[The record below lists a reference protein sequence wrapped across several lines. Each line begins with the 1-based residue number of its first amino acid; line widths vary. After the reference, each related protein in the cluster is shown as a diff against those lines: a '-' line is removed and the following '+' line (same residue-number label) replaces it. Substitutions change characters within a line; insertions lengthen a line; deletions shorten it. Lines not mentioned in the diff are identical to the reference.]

1 MAAAVMFGA
10 VACSQ
15 YDEQEVVEGQEVT
28 TTFSIGLEDL
38 GTRLAGDSGM
48 IDKVAWGI
56 YDHQADG
63 KGRFL
68 LAHSSA
74 GQGNAPADFDGEKAE
89 IKVTLFTGKKYDLVF
104 FGYCSANNAY
114 TIDWEKRELNV
125 NYSDLANLEARD
137 AFFHIENEFVAGKN
151 KTFTLTRPFAQLNV
165 GQSMEDYD
173 AMQLTNNYIEKSSV
187 TAKAYTTMN
196 LIDASVSNLVD
207 VELTVN
213 NVLNEDLEV
222 NSVGYKHI
230 AMNYLL
236 VNAKEVVNEVAFK
249 FVENGPTYTEFE
261 RTYYNVP
268 LQRNYRTNIL
278 GRIISDEFDF
288 EIVIDSRFAEP
299 DKNYVTTIEDL
310 QAVINSAQAGTAEEH
325 KVTKVVLGAD
335 MQGEVFV
342 HQKHYTDIIID
353 GNDQK
358 FKFDGTIKIHTG
370 SSYNSGQLLI
380 RNVAFETDRVLLDSK
395 GNPYFNFVMPNDFG
409 VENGVTRRYSNNV
422 TVENCTFTATG
433 AAQNIAVG
441 VQAKS
446 VNGYLKVVDC
456 TANNLHSLIQAQSC
470 GADVTVKG
478 ATINGKNGVA
488 FKQVRN
494 AIVEGCTINTAAY
507 GIRFDG
513 NIDDYSLTVKDNN
526 VTAVQPLIVRKMTG
540 KNNTITL
547 EGTNVL
553 DTTEAFQIVI
563 TNGSDDE
570 AYSYPTGTYTLT
582 GHDGFNT
589 YPIDTPE
596 ALEAA
601 VKNPALSTV
610 DVQGENITIN
620 DGYALEVTRDVVL
633 NMNDVTVNSG
643 SAANYGF
650 IARGDINVVVNDAD
664 FDSAGGG
671 VGVVNGAKVNFTGD
685 VYVSTA
691 STSGRYI
698 FYLEG
703 AGSELTINDGNYSWS
718 TSDNQ
723 KRAYVYASAGTTV
736 RIKGGNFG
744 KASTRSGYTAGIMG
758 EGTVIITGGT
768 FGFNPSTWVETGYK
782 AVKVDNKWHVVTE
795 NTDFVNDSASLVSA
809 IENAADGDIIVLTK
823 DVDYGTVTA
832 GELKNVT
839 INGAEGAVMIFK
851 TDANSK
857 LENVTLNGV
866 NFEYT
871 GATADCGIVL
881 DANAQIDNLVIDG
894 CTVVGT
900 GAKAGRGLSGYNN
913 NATIVI
919 KNTTFKD
926 LGYPIYAWGGY
937 EALTIE
943 NCTFDNIKSWA
954 VMPQSGFDGDLTVS
968 GCNFVNCLGGG
979 LVKAGTL
986 TAGHTFTFTDNTI
999 TGCTIAGDH
1008 NWFQFNVSAGTAVIS
1023 GNIKDG
1029 AAWTPGV
1036 ADGLK

>member
-68 LAHSSA
+68 AAHSSA

-114 TIDWEKRELNV
+114 TINWDTRELNV

-173 AMQLTNNYIEKSSV
+173 AMQLTQNYIEKSSV
-187 TAKAYTTMN
+187 TAKAYTTMS

-249 FVENGPTYTEFE
+249 FVENAPTYTEFE

-288 EIVIDSRFAEP
+288 EIVIDSNFNEP
-299 DKNYVTTIEDL
+299 DNDIFHAFQHGGVVDL
-310 QAVINSAQAGTAEEH
+310 PSDMEVGH
-325 KVTKVVLGAD
+325 PLVVRSGVKATLNLNG
-335 MQGEVFV
+335 
-342 HQKHYTDIIID
+342 
-353 GNDQK
+353 
-358 FKFDGTIKIHTG
+358 HT
-370 SSYNSGQLLI
+370 L
-380 RNVAFETDRVLLDSK
+380 K
-395 GNPYFNFVMPNDFG
+395 
-409 VENGVTRRYSNNV
+409 NNV
-422 TVENCTFTATG
+422 NNKFTDLIIVEQGAT
-433 AAQNIAVG
+433 
-441 VQAKS
+441 
-446 VNGYLKVVDC
+446 L
-456 TANNLHSLIQAQSC
+456 
-470 GADVTVKG
+470 
-478 ATINGKNGVA
+478 TING
-488 FKQVRN
+488 
-494 AIVEGCTINTAAY
+494 
-507 GIRFDG
+507 DG
-513 NIDDYSLTVKDNN
+513 
-526 VTAVQPLIVRKMTG
+526 
-540 KNNTITL
+540 TL
-547 EGTNVL
+547 E
-553 DTTEAFQIVI
+553 
-563 TNGSDDE
+563 
-570 AYSYPTGTYTLT
+570 
-582 GHDGFNT
+582 
-589 YPIDTPE
+589 
-596 ALEAA
+596 A
-601 VKNPALSTV
+601 VS
-610 DVQGENITIN
+610 GN
-620 DGYALEVTRDVVL
+620 DGYAVISEGTVIINGGTIKSGIDAAGEPNAVVYARGNGKVFVNGGTFPNDNASKFVLNKKDADRATTTIEVKGGKFQMFNPADNAAEGAGTNFVAAGYIVENVNNWYAVGIKKSASDPTTLADALNTAVLVSVENPINNGTNVTEIRDNDVVL
-633 NMNDVTVNSG
+633 DMQNNEIIAGGQGTNNYAFNLYGSNVVVENANLNGAGFAVLDNSEVTVNSG
-643 SAANYGF
+643 AIAAHPGKSGRNMFYVVGNSTVTVNEGNYT
-650 IARGDINVVVNDAD
+650 
-664 FDSAGGG
+664 FDRTSCY
-671 VGVVNGAKVNFTGD
+671 F
-685 VYVSTA
+685 VYV
-691 STSGRYI
+691 
-698 FYLEG
+698 E
-703 AGSELTINDGNYSWS
+703 AGSTCYINGGNYFKPLA
-718 TSDNQ
+718 NN
-723 KRAYVYASAGTTV
+723 ASKDSFV
-736 RIKGGNFG
+736 NN
-744 KASTRSGYTAGIMG
+744 ASQ
-758 EGTVIITGGT
+758 GTVVITGGT
-768 FGFNPSTWVETGYK
+768 FNVDPTKWLAEGYEAQKIGKTWYV
-782 AVKVDNKWHVVTE
+782 VKEGTTVAGATDATALTTALNDAKDGGIVVLSK
-795 NTDFVNDSASLVSA
+795 N
-809 IENAADGDIIVLTK
+809 
-823 DVDYGTVTA
+823 VDYGTVNA

>member
-68 LAHSSA
+68 AIHSSA
-74 GQGNAPADFDGEKAE
+74 NPQKGPADFDGEKAE
-89 IKVTLFTGKKYDLVF
+89 IEVTLFTGKKYDLVF
-104 FGYCSANNAY
+104 FGYCSTNNAY
-114 TIDWEKRELNV
+114 TIDWNKRELNV
-125 NYSDLANLEARD
+125 NYADNANLEARD
-137 AFFHIENEFVAGKN
+137 AFFHIKNEFVAGKN
-151 KTFTLTRPFAQLNV
+151 ERFTLTRPFAQLNV

-173 AMQLTNNYIEKSSV
+173 AMQLTNNFIEKSSV
-187 TAKAYTTMN
+187 KAKAYTTMS

-213 NVLNEDLEV
+213 DVLTDDLDV
-222 NSVGYKHI
+222 NGVGYKHI

-249 FVENGPTYTEFE
+249 FVENGPTYTKFE

-288 EIVIDSRFAEP
+288 EIVIDSNFNEP
-299 DKNYVTTIEDL
+299 DNDIFHAF
-310 QAVINSAQAGTAEEH
+310 QHG
-325 KVTKVVLGAD
+325 
-335 MQGEVFV
+335 GEVTLPSDMEV
-342 HQKHYTDIIID
+342 GHPLVVRSGVKATLNLNGHTLKNNKMNEYTDLII
-353 GNDQK
+353 
-358 FKFDGTIKIHTG
+358 
-370 SSYNSGQLLI
+370 
-380 RNVAFETDRVLLDSK
+380 
-395 GNPYFNFVMPNDFG
+395 
-409 VENGVTRRYSNNV
+409 VEQG
-422 TVENCTFTATG
+422 AT
-433 AAQNIAVG
+433 
-441 VQAKS
+441 
-446 VNGYLKVVDC
+446 L
-456 TANNLHSLIQAQSC
+456 
-470 GADVTVKG
+470 
-478 ATINGKNGVA
+478 TING
-488 FKQVRN
+488 
-494 AIVEGCTINTAAY
+494 
-507 GIRFDG
+507 DG
-513 NIDDYSLTVKDNN
+513 
-526 VTAVQPLIVRKMTG
+526 
-540 KNNTITL
+540 TL
-547 EGTNVL
+547 E
-553 DTTEAFQIVI
+553 
-563 TNGSDDE
+563 
-570 AYSYPTGTYTLT
+570 
-582 GHDGFNT
+582 
-589 YPIDTPE
+589 
-596 ALEAA
+596 A
-601 VKNPALSTV
+601 VS
-610 DVQGENITIN
+610 GN
-620 DGYALEVTRDVVL
+620 DGYAVISEGTVIINGGTIKSGVDAAGEPNAVVYARGNGKVFVNGGTFPNDNASKFVLNKKDADRATTEIVVKGGKFQMFNPADNAAEGAGTNFVAPGYIVENVNNWYAVGIKKSASDPTTLADALNTAVLVSVENPINNGSNVTVIRDNDVVL
-633 NMNDVTVNSG
+633 DMQNNEIIAGGQGTNNYAFNLYGSNVVVENANLNGAGFAVLDNSEVTVNSG
-643 SAANYGF
+643 AIAAKPGKSGRNMFYVVGNSTVTVNEGNYT
-650 IARGDINVVVNDAD
+650 
-664 FDSAGGG
+664 FDRTSCY
-671 VGVVNGAKVNFTGD
+671 F
-685 VYVSTA
+685 VYVEAGSTCYINGGNYFKPLANNASKDSFVNNA
-691 STSGRYI
+691 ST
-698 FYLEG
+698 
-703 AGSELTINDGNYSWS
+703 
-718 TSDNQ
+718 
-723 KRAYVYASAGTTV
+723 
-736 RIKGGNFG
+736 
-744 KASTRSGYTAGIMG
+744 
-758 EGTVIITGGT
+758 GTVVITGGT
-768 FGFNPSTWVETGYK
+768 FNVDPTKWLAEGYEAQKIGKTWYVVKEGATVTG
-782 AVKVDNKWHVVTE
+782 
-795 NTDFVNDSASLVSA
+795 
-809 IENAADGDIIVLTK
+809 AADAAALTNALEDAKNGGIVVLSK
-823 DVDYGTVTA
+823 NVDYGTVNA

>member
-28 TTFSIGLEDL
+28 TTFAIGLEDL

-63 KGRFL
+63 KGRWL
-68 LAHSSA
+68 EAHSSD

-104 FGYCSANNAY
+104 FGYCSTNNAY
-114 TIDWEKRELNV
+114 TIDWNKRELNV

-165 GQSMEDYD
+165 GQSMADYN
-173 AMQLTNNYIEKSSV
+173 AMKLTNNFIEKSSV

-288 EIVIDSRFAEP
+288 EIVIDANFNEP
-299 DKNYVTTIEDL
+299 DNDIFHAFQHGGVVDLPSDMEVGHPLVVRSGVEATLNLNGHTLKNNKMNE
-310 QAVINSAQAGTAEEH
+310 
-325 KVTKVVLGAD
+325 
-335 MQGEVFV
+335 
-342 HQKHYTDIIID
+342 YTDLII
-353 GNDQK
+353 
-358 FKFDGTIKIHTG
+358 
-370 SSYNSGQLLI
+370 
-380 RNVAFETDRVLLDSK
+380 
-395 GNPYFNFVMPNDFG
+395 
-409 VENGVTRRYSNNV
+409 VEQG
-422 TVENCTFTATG
+422 AT
-433 AAQNIAVG
+433 
-441 VQAKS
+441 
-446 VNGYLKVVDC
+446 L
-456 TANNLHSLIQAQSC
+456 
-470 GADVTVKG
+470 
-478 ATINGKNGVA
+478 TING
-488 FKQVRN
+488 
-494 AIVEGCTINTAAY
+494 
-507 GIRFDG
+507 DG
-513 NIDDYSLTVKDNN
+513 
-526 VTAVQPLIVRKMTG
+526 
-540 KNNTITL
+540 TL
-547 EGTNVL
+547 E
-553 DTTEAFQIVI
+553 
-563 TNGSDDE
+563 
-570 AYSYPTGTYTLT
+570 
-582 GHDGFNT
+582 
-589 YPIDTPE
+589 
-596 ALEAA
+596 A
-601 VKNPALSTV
+601 VS
-610 DVQGENITIN
+610 GN
-620 DGYALEVTRDVVL
+620 DGYAVISEGTVIINGGTIKSGIDAAGEPNAVVYARGNGKVFVNGGTFPNDNASKFVLNKKDADRATTTIEVKGGKFQMFNPADNAAEGAGTNFVAPGYIVENVNNWYAVGIKKSASDPTTLADALNTAVLVSVENPIDNGSNVTVIRDNDVVL
-633 NMNDVTVNSG
+633 DMQNNEIIAGGQGTNNYAFNLYGSNVVVENANLNGAGFAVLDNSEVTVNSG
-643 SAANYGF
+643 AIAAKPGKSGRNMFYVVGNSTVTVNEGNYT
-650 IARGDINVVVNDAD
+650 
-664 FDSAGGG
+664 FDRTSCY
-671 VGVVNGAKVNFTGD
+671 F
-685 VYVSTA
+685 VYV
-691 STSGRYI
+691 
-698 FYLEG
+698 E
-703 AGSELTINDGNYSWS
+703 AGSTCYINGGNYYKPLA
-718 TSDNQ
+718 NN
-723 KRAYVYASAGTTV
+723 ASKDSFV
-736 RIKGGNFG
+736 NN
-744 KASTRSGYTAGIMG
+744 ASQ
-758 EGTVIITGGT
+758 GTVVITGGT
-768 FGFNPSTWVETGYK
+768 FNVDPTKWLADGYEAQKIGKTWYVVKEGATVTG
-782 AVKVDNKWHVVTE
+782 AADAAALT
-795 NTDFVNDSASLVSA
+795 TAL
-809 IENAADGDIIVLTK
+809 ENAADGGIVILSK
-823 DVDYGTVTA
+823 NVDYGTVTA
-832 GELKNVT
+832 GELKDVT

-919 KNTTFKD
+919 KNSTFKD

-954 VMPQSGFDGDLTVS
+954 VMPQSGFNGDLTVS

-1008 NWFQFNVSAGTAVIS
+1008 NWFQFKVSAGTAVIS

>member
-68 LAHSSA
+68 AAHSSA

-114 TIDWEKRELNV
+114 TINWDTRELNV

-173 AMQLTNNYIEKSSV
+173 AMQLTQNYIEKSSV
-187 TAKAYTTMN
+187 TAKAYTTMS

-249 FVENGPTYTEFE
+249 FVENAPTYTEFE

-288 EIVIDSRFAEP
+288 EIVIDSNFNEP
-299 DKNYVTTIEDL
+299 DNDIFHAFQHGGVVDL
-310 QAVINSAQAGTAEEH
+310 PSDMEVGH
-325 KVTKVVLGAD
+325 PLVVRSGVKATLNLNG
-335 MQGEVFV
+335 
-342 HQKHYTDIIID
+342 
-353 GNDQK
+353 
-358 FKFDGTIKIHTG
+358 HT
-370 SSYNSGQLLI
+370 L
-380 RNVAFETDRVLLDSK
+380 K
-395 GNPYFNFVMPNDFG
+395 
-409 VENGVTRRYSNNV
+409 NNV
-422 TVENCTFTATG
+422 NNKFTDLIIVEQGAT
-433 AAQNIAVG
+433 
-441 VQAKS
+441 
-446 VNGYLKVVDC
+446 L
-456 TANNLHSLIQAQSC
+456 
-470 GADVTVKG
+470 
-478 ATINGKNGVA
+478 TING
-488 FKQVRN
+488 
-494 AIVEGCTINTAAY
+494 
-507 GIRFDG
+507 DG
-513 NIDDYSLTVKDNN
+513 
-526 VTAVQPLIVRKMTG
+526 
-540 KNNTITL
+540 TL
-547 EGTNVL
+547 E
-553 DTTEAFQIVI
+553 
-563 TNGSDDE
+563 
-570 AYSYPTGTYTLT
+570 
-582 GHDGFNT
+582 
-589 YPIDTPE
+589 
-596 ALEAA
+596 A
-601 VKNPALSTV
+601 VS
-610 DVQGENITIN
+610 GN
-620 DGYALEVTRDVVL
+620 DGYAVISEGTVIINGGTIKSGIDAAGEPNAVVYARGNGKVFVNGGTFPNDDASKFVLNKKDADRATTTIEVKGGKFQMFNPADNAAEGAGTNFVAAGYIVENVNNWYAVGIKKSASDPTTLADALNTAVLVSVENPINNGTNVTEIRDNDVVL
-633 NMNDVTVNSG
+633 DMQNNEIIAGGQGTNNYAFNLYGSNVVVENANLNGAGFAVLDNSEVTVNSG
-643 SAANYGF
+643 AIAAHPGKSGRNMFYVVGNSTVTVNEGNYT
-650 IARGDINVVVNDAD
+650 
-664 FDSAGGG
+664 FDRTSCY
-671 VGVVNGAKVNFTGD
+671 F
-685 VYVSTA
+685 VYV
-691 STSGRYI
+691 
-698 FYLEG
+698 E
-703 AGSELTINDGNYSWS
+703 AGSTCYINGGNYFKPLA
-718 TSDNQ
+718 NN
-723 KRAYVYASAGTTV
+723 ASKDSFV
-736 RIKGGNFG
+736 NN
-744 KASTRSGYTAGIMG
+744 ASQ
-758 EGTVIITGGT
+758 GTVVITGGT
-768 FGFNPSTWVETGYK
+768 FNVDPTKWLAEGYEAQKIGKTWYV
-782 AVKVDNKWHVVTE
+782 VKEGTTVAGATDATALTTALNDAKDGGIVVLSK
-795 NTDFVNDSASLVSA
+795 N
-809 IENAADGDIIVLTK
+809 
-823 DVDYGTVTA
+823 VDYGTVNA

>member
-1 MAAAVMFGA
+1 MKRFFRFLMAAAVMFGA

-68 LAHSSA
+68 AAHSSA

-114 TIDWEKRELNV
+114 TINWDTRELNV

-173 AMQLTNNYIEKSSV
+173 AMQLTQNYIEKSSV
-187 TAKAYTTMN
+187 TAKAYTTMS

-249 FVENGPTYTEFE
+249 FVENAPTYTEFE

-288 EIVIDSRFAEP
+288 EIVIDSNFNEP
-299 DKNYVTTIEDL
+299 DNDIFHAFQHGGVVDL
-310 QAVINSAQAGTAEEH
+310 PSDMEVGH
-325 KVTKVVLGAD
+325 PLVVRSGVKATLNLNG
-335 MQGEVFV
+335 
-342 HQKHYTDIIID
+342 
-353 GNDQK
+353 
-358 FKFDGTIKIHTG
+358 HT
-370 SSYNSGQLLI
+370 L
-380 RNVAFETDRVLLDSK
+380 K
-395 GNPYFNFVMPNDFG
+395 
-409 VENGVTRRYSNNV
+409 NNV
-422 TVENCTFTATG
+422 NNKFTDLIIVEQGAT
-433 AAQNIAVG
+433 
-441 VQAKS
+441 
-446 VNGYLKVVDC
+446 L
-456 TANNLHSLIQAQSC
+456 
-470 GADVTVKG
+470 
-478 ATINGKNGVA
+478 TING
-488 FKQVRN
+488 
-494 AIVEGCTINTAAY
+494 
-507 GIRFDG
+507 DG
-513 NIDDYSLTVKDNN
+513 
-526 VTAVQPLIVRKMTG
+526 
-540 KNNTITL
+540 TL
-547 EGTNVL
+547 E
-553 DTTEAFQIVI
+553 
-563 TNGSDDE
+563 
-570 AYSYPTGTYTLT
+570 
-582 GHDGFNT
+582 
-589 YPIDTPE
+589 
-596 ALEAA
+596 A
-601 VKNPALSTV
+601 VS
-610 DVQGENITIN
+610 GN
-620 DGYALEVTRDVVL
+620 DGYAVISEGTVIINGGTIKSGIDAAGEPNAVVYARGNGKVFVNGGTFPNDNASKFVLNKKDADRATTTIEVKGGKFQMFNPADNAAEGAGTNFVAAGYIVENVNNWYAVGIKKSASDPTTLADALNTAVLVSVENPINNGTNVTEIRDNDVVL
-633 NMNDVTVNSG
+633 DMQNNEIIAGGQGTNNYAFNLYGSNVVVENANLNGAGFAVLDNSEVTVNSG
-643 SAANYGF
+643 AIAAHPGKSGRNMFYVVGNSTVTVNEGNYT
-650 IARGDINVVVNDAD
+650 
-664 FDSAGGG
+664 FDRTSCY
-671 VGVVNGAKVNFTGD
+671 F
-685 VYVSTA
+685 VYV
-691 STSGRYI
+691 
-698 FYLEG
+698 E
-703 AGSELTINDGNYSWS
+703 AGSTCYINGGNYFKPLA
-718 TSDNQ
+718 NN
-723 KRAYVYASAGTTV
+723 ASKDSFV
-736 RIKGGNFG
+736 NN
-744 KASTRSGYTAGIMG
+744 ASQ
-758 EGTVIITGGT
+758 GTVVITGGT
-768 FGFNPSTWVETGYK
+768 FNVDPTKWLAEGYEAQKIGKTWYV
-782 AVKVDNKWHVVTE
+782 VKEGTTVAGATDATALTTALNDAKDGGIVVLSK
-795 NTDFVNDSASLVSA
+795 N
-809 IENAADGDIIVLTK
+809 
-823 DVDYGTVTA
+823 VDYGTVNA

>member
-28 TTFSIGLEDL
+28 TTFAIGLEDL
-38 GTRLAGDSGM
+38 GTRVAGDSGM

-68 LAHSSA
+68 AAHSSC
-74 GQGNAPADFDGEKAE
+74 NSEPADFDGEKAE

-114 TIDWEKRELNV
+114 SIDWEARELNV
-125 NYSDLANLEARD
+125 DYAGQKANVEAND
-137 AFFHIENEFVAGKN
+137 AFFHIENGFTAGTN
-151 KTFTLTRPFAQLNV
+151 KTFTLRRPFAQLNV

-173 AMQLTNNYIEKSSV
+173 AMQLTQNYIEKSSV
-187 TAKAYTTMN
+187 TAKAYTKMS
-196 LIDASVSNLVD
+196 LIDASVSNLDD

-213 NVLNEDLEV
+213 NVLTDNLEV

-310 QAVINSAQAGTAEEH
+310 QAVINSAQAGTAEKH

-335 MQGEVFV
+335 LQGEVFV
-342 HQKHYTDIIID
+342 HQKDYTDIIID

-380 RNVAFETDRVLLDSK
+380 RNVAFETERVLLDK
-395 GNPYFNFVMPNDFG
+395 GDPYFNFVMPNDFG

-470 GADVTVKG
+470 GADVTVQG

-513 NIDDYSLTVKDNN
+513 NIDNYSLTVKDNN

-570 AYSYPTGTYTLT
+570 AYSYPTGTYTIT

-610 DVQGENITIN
+610 DVQGDTAIN
-620 DGYALEVTRDVVL
+620 MVGEGLEIRRDVVL
-633 NMNDVTVNSG
+633 NMNGVEFNAGSTPNSLWYAVEAYGEGNEVVINDAYFTRSGVVAADGADVIFNSG
-643 SAANYGF
+643 T
-650 IARGDINVVVNDAD
+650 INN
-664 FDSAGGG
+664 
-671 VGVVNGAKVNFTGD
+671 KPER
-685 VYVSTA
+685 
-691 STSGRYI
+691 TSRYI
-698 FYLEG
+698 FVADGEG
-703 AGSELTINDGNYSWS
+703 STVTIIDGTFTND
-718 TSDNQ
+718 
-723 KRAYVYASAGTTV
+723 RAKNSYFYANKKGIIYV
-736 RIKGGNFG
+736 KGGDFG
-744 KASTRSGYTAGIMG
+744 GVASNKKVVTLE
-758 EGTVIITGGT
+758 EGQVIISGGT
-768 FGFNPSTWVETGYK
+768 FNFDPSTWVETGYK
-782 AVKVDNKWHVVTE
+782 AVKVGSKWHVVTE
-795 NTDFVNDSASLVSA
+795 NTNLVNDSASLVSA
-809 IENAADGDIIVLTK
+809 IENAADGANIVLSK
-823 DVDYGTVTA
+823 NVDYGTVTA

-851 TDANSK
+851 TDASSK

-954 VMPQSGFDGDLTVS
+954 VMPQSGFNGDLTVS

-986 TAGHTFTFTDNTI
+986 TAGHTFTFTDNII

-1023 GNIKDG
+1023 NNIKDG